1 MERFYDGD
9 PEQLYAEARV
19 INPFRKPVNVPKKV
33 CLRRFRYPRYV
44 IFQHLI
50 L

>member
-33 CLRRFRYPRYV
+33 FFKLLSVRSIHCD
-44 IFQHLI
+44 
-50 L
+50 